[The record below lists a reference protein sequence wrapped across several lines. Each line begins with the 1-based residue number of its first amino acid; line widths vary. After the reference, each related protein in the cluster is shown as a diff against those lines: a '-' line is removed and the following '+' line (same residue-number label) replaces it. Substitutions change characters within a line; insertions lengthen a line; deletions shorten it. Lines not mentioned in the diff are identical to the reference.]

1 MTGLTC
7 CHPKGDRIIQ
17 RPLNRSGAPPGRFR
31 RCGEFRGTGLC
42 ISTQLGSTAY
52 NRSLGGAVIQ
62 DGLDLIQMCEIGGI
76 HHNKYRSLGASFVM
90 SRSTEICLKSDSFAW
105 ALLGA
110 DSEVFSMD
118 SMHEVRIAVSD
129 HKKVRMLKSR
139 DISYFDRL
147 QSLF

>member
-1 MTGLTC
+1 MDDTVNNAREEAIKFLNLEQ
-7 CHPKGDRIIQ
+7 DDIIII
-17 RPLNRSGAPPGRFR
+17 
-31 RCGEFRGTGLC
+31 T
-42 ISTQLGSTAY
+42 
-52 NRSLGGAVIQ
+52 
-62 DGLDLIQMCEIGGI
+62 GGI

-90 SRSTEICLKSDSFAW
+90 SRSTEICLKSDSFAG